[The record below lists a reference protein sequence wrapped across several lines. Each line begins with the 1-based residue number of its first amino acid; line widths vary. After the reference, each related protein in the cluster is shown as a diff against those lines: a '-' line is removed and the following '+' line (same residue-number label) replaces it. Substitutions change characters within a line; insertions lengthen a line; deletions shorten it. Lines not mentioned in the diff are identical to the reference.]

1 MTVYWYLAGPMTGL
15 PNYNFPRFREVAAKL
30 REWGYNIVSPAELDP
45 NEVVHE
51 TGFHPD
57 REQGD
62 REWRRYLRRDA
73 NIVMDE
79 NCLGV
84 ICLEGWEDSRG
95 ANVETFL
102 AKAFKKPIYVY
113 SDDGNAT
120 LTWIDRDVA
129 LEDHV
134 TRIRQRIA
142 EHPLSLDPYSPR

>member
-1 MTVYWYLAGPMTGL
+1 MTDSKQYWYLAGPMTGL

-30 REWGYNIVSPAELDP
+30 REWGYSIVSPAELDLGAVEP
-45 NEVVHE
+45 
-51 TGFHPD
+51 
-57 REQGD
+57 GD
-62 REWRRYLRRDA
+62 FAWRGYLRRDA